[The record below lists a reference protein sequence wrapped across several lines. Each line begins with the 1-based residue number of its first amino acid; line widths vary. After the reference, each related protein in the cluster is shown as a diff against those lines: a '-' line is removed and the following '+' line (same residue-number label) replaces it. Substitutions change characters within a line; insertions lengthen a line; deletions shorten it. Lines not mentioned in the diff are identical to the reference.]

1 MPTNAP
7 APLASPQG
15 KLRALEKTAIR
26 RPAWRRPP
34 GEADSAM
41 PKQLVDADSRCK
53 LAAWASADARGL
65 DQIHRKVLYLCT
77 LPKRKTSIRGS
88 AGLQRLKFCV
98 LQRKRRQRLLNEAVS
113 EHGLSH
119 GVGL

>member
-1 MPTNAP
+1 
-7 APLASPQG
+7 
-15 KLRALEKTAIR
+15 
-26 RPAWRRPP
+26 
-34 GEADSAM
+34 M
-41 PKQLVDADSRCK
+41 PKQLVDTDRRCK

-65 DQIHRKVLYLCT
+65 DQVHRKVLYLCT